1 MLFPVNIPFK
11 FTSTLGNPIDEET
24 ETMEFMIPLN
34 SQDARPLYEQIYQYI
49 KNEIRNGNLKPDK
62 RLPSS
67 RELAK
72 NLKVSRSTTQLAYE
86 QLVSEGYLEAVPRK
100 GYFAAELDG
109 LLPPV
114 SGEGRTCRPEGKKD
128 LPVLWKVDF
137 SPRGIDLKSFPFST
151 WRKIN
156 RTILKEEEVEI
167 FLKGDPQGD
176 LPLREA
182 IREYLHGARGVN
194 CTADQIIVGAGN
206 EYLLMLL
213 SQLLGN
219 HMGIAM
225 ENPTYKQ
232 AFRVLSGMGHP
243 VFPVGMDESGLMVS
257 ELRNL
262 SVSVAYVMPS
272 HQFPM
277 GIVMPVKRRQEL
289 LAWAGEMPGRYLIED
304 DYDSEFRYKGKPI
317 PALQGMDQNG
327 CVIYMG
333 TFSKAIAPAIR
344 VGYMVLPAGLL
355 KKYREQARFYS
366 STVSR
371 VDQRLLA
378 QFLAG
383 GYFER
388 HLNRMREIY
397 KAKHDTLLAALK
409 PLEEIFAIGGEF
421 AGLHVLLSHRGKM
434 TEEELVE
441 TAARAGVKVYGLS
454 GFFIHKGHARQTK
467 TVILGYASL
476 SETEI
481 REGAALLLEAFDVPV
496 QQERKE

>member
-114 SGEGRTCRPEGKKD
+114 SGEGRICRPEGKKD

-156 RTILKEEEVEI
+156 RAILKEEEVEI

-289 LAWAGEMPGRYLIED
+289 LAWAGETPGRYLIED

-317 PALQGMDQNG
+317 PSLQGSDPYG
-327 CVIYMG
+327 RVIYLG
-333 TFSKAIAPAIR
+333 TFSKSIAPAIR
-344 VGYMVLPAGLL
+344 VSYMVLPPGLIAA
-355 KKYREQARFYS
+355 YRTSCGFYS

-371 VDQRLLA
+371 IQQQILYHFMRE
-378 QFLAG
+378 

-388 HLNRMREIY
+388 HLNKMRRIY
-397 KAKHDTLLAALK
+397 RGRHDALLQELK
-409 PLEEIFAIGGEF
+409 EQRWVTRIYGEN
-421 AGLHVLLSHRGKM
+421 AGLHVLAEVAADKS
-434 TEEELVE
+434 EEEIVRQ
-441 TAARAGVKVYGLS
+441 AAERQVRVYGLGEYS
-454 GFFIHKGHARQTK
+454 IGPKGDRENP
-467 TVILGYASL
+467 ILLLGYARL
-476 SETEI
+476 TEEQI
-481 REGAALLLEAFDVPV
+481 REGIRRLQRVIDG
-496 QQERKE
+496 